1 VSVGRRLIRVVA
13 AWIAQLARG
22 VLALGLG
29 ITITLTLEHSPAFG
43 LLTFGAFAVLTG
55 TVLLLASLR
64 GAYAG
69 RMRPAFLAQAVA
81 TFAAGV
87 VALAVPTGGVAFLA
101 FLVGAWAIVTGLLEG
116 ASGILSRSLVPL
128 ARDWIL
134 TGALTVLLGVVAFVV
149 PPDFVQA
156 FSGEKGNSGTLTSSV
171 ILIGVIGAWGI
182 LVGVLQVISAVTV
195 RSDRGVRADR
205 VVTS

>member
-1 VSVGRRLIRVVA
+1 VVA

-29 ITITLTLEHSPAFG
+29 IAITLTLEHSPLFG

-55 TVLLLASLR
+55 LVILVSTLR

-69 RMRPAFLAQAVA
+69 RMRPAFLVQALA
-81 TFAAGV
+81 TLAAGI
-87 VALAVPTGGVAFLA
+87 VAFAVPTGGVAFLA
-101 FLVGAWAIVTGLLEG
+101 FLVGAWAVVTGLLEG
-116 ASGILSRSLVPL
+116 ASGILMRSALPL
-128 ARDWIL
+128 ARDWII
-134 TGALTVLLGVVAFVV
+134 TGALTVVLGVVAFAL

-171 ILIGVIGAWGI
+171 ILIGVIGAWAI
-182 LVGVLQVISAVTV
+182 LVGVLQVISAITV
-195 RSDRGVRADR
+195 RSDRGVRVER

>member
-1 VSVGRRLIRVVA
+1 MVA

-29 ITITLTLEHSPAFG
+29 ISITLTLEHSPFFG

-55 TVLLLASLR
+55 GVLLLASLR
-64 GAYAG
+64 SAYAG
-69 RMRPAFLAQAVA
+69 RMRSAFLVQALA
-81 TFAAGV
+81 TLAAGI
-87 VALAVPTGGVAFLA
+87 VAFAVPTGGVAFLA

-116 ASGILSRSLVPL
+116 ASGILMRSALPL
-128 ARDWIL
+128 ARDWII
-134 TGALTVLLGVVAFVV
+134 TGVLTVVLGVVAFVL

-171 ILIGVIGAWGI
+171 ILIGVIGAWAI
-182 LVGVLQVISAVTV
+182 LVGVLQVISAITV
-195 RSDRGVRADR
+195 RSDRGVRAER

>member
-1 VSVGRRLIRVVA
+1 MVA

-29 ITITLTLEHSPAFG
+29 ISITLTLDHSPLFG
-43 LLTFGAFAVLTG
+43 LLTFGAFAALTG
-55 TVLLLASLR
+55 LVILVSTLR

-69 RMRPAFLAQAVA
+69 RMRPAFLVQAFA
-81 TFAAGV
+81 TLAAGI
-87 VALAVPTGGVAFLA
+87 VAFAVPTGGVAFLA

-116 ASGILSRSLVPL
+116 ASGILMRSALPL
-128 ARDWIL
+128 ARDWII
-134 TGALTVLLGVVAFVV
+134 TGALTVVLGVVAFVL

-171 ILIGVIGAWGI
+171 ILIGAIGAWAI
-182 LVGVLQVISAVTV
+182 LVGVLQVISAITV
-195 RSDRGVRADR
+195 RSDRGVRAER

>member
-1 VSVGRRLIRVVA
+1 MVA

-22 VLALGLG
+22 VLALALG

-43 LLTFGAFAVLTG
+43 LVTFGAFAVLTG
-55 TVLLLASLR
+55 AVLVGASLR
-64 GAYAG
+64 SAYAG
-69 RMRPAFLAQAVA
+69 RMRAGFLAQGTATLVA
-81 TFAAGV
+81 GI

-101 FLVGAWAIVTGLLEG
+101 FLVGSWAVVTGLLEG
-116 ASGILSRSLVPL
+116 ASGILMRSALPI
-128 ARDWIL
+128 ARDWII
-134 TGALTVLLGVVAFVV
+134 TGALTVVLGVVAFAL

-171 ILIGVIGAWGI
+171 ILIGVLGAWAI

-195 RSDRGVRADR
+195 RSDRTAR
-205 VVTS
+205 VDSVVAS

>member
-1 VSVGRRLIRVVA
+1 MVA

-29 ITITLTLEHSPAFG
+29 ISITLTLEHSPLFG

-55 TVLLLASLR
+55 GVLLLASLR
-64 GAYAG
+64 SAYAG
-69 RMRPAFLAQAVA
+69 RMRPAFLVQALA
-81 TFAAGV
+81 TLAAGI
-87 VALAVPTGGVAFLA
+87 VAFAVPTGGVAFLA
-101 FLVGAWAIVTGLLEG
+101 FLVAAWAIVTGLLEG
-116 ASGILSRSLVPL
+116 ASGILMRSALPL
-128 ARDWIL
+128 ARDWII
-134 TGALTVLLGVVAFVV
+134 TGALTVVLGIVAFAL

-171 ILIGVIGAWGI
+171 ILIGVIGAWAI
-182 LVGVLQVISAVTV
+182 LVGVLQVISAITV
-195 RSDRGVRADR
+195 KSDRGVRAER

>member
-1 VSVGRRLIRVVA
+1 VVA

-29 ITITLTLEHSPAFG
+29 MTITLTLDHSSVFG
-43 LLTFGAFAVLTG
+43 LLVFGTFAVLTG
-55 TVLLLASLR
+55 LLLAAATLR

-81 TFAAGV
+81 TLAAGI
-87 VALAVPTGGVAFLA
+87 VAFAVPTGGVAFLA
-101 FLVGAWAIVTGLLEG
+101 VLVGAWAIVTGLLEG
-116 ASGILSRSLVPL
+116 ASGILMRSALPI
-128 ARDWIL
+128 ARDWII
-134 TGALTVLLGVVAFVV
+134 TGALTIVLGVVAFAL

-171 ILIGVIGAWGI
+171 ILIGVIGAWAI
-182 LVGVLQVISAVTV
+182 LVGVLQVISAITV
-195 RSDRGVRADR
+195 RSDRAVRAER